1 MAAENDFVKDITKKS
16 VDFSA
21 WYVDVIKK
29 AELADYSPM
38 KGMMVIRPYGY
49 EIWELM
55 RDQLDRMF
63 KASGHRNAYFPLFIP
78 ESFLK
83 KEAEHVEGFAPEVAW
98 VTVGGGEVLEERL
111 AVRPTSEAI
120 ICSMYAKWVKSWRD
134 LPLLINQWANVVRW
148 EK

>member
-1 MAAENDFVKDITKKS
+1 MAADKDLVKDITKKS

-49 EIWELM
+49 EIWELI

-63 KASGHRNAYFPLFIP
+63 KESGHRNAYFPLFIP
-78 ESFLK
+78 ESLLQ

-98 VTVGGGEVLEERL
+98 VTVGGKEDLEERL

-120 ICSMYAKWVKSWRD
+120 TRPTY
-134 LPLLINQWANVVRW
+134 PNG
-148 EK
+148 

>member
-49 EIWELM
+49 EIWELI

-63 KASGHRNAYFPLFIP
+63 KESGHRNA
-78 ESFLK
+78 
-83 KEAEHVEGFAPEVAW
+83 
-98 VTVGGGEVLEERL
+98 
-111 AVRPTSEAI
+111 
-120 ICSMYAKWVKSWRD
+120 
-134 LPLLINQWANVVRW
+134 
-148 EK
+148 